1 MRRVTTVDIGLCGTE
16 MIYFAAGQE
25 GMGGGIMVTASH
37 NPADYNG
44 LKMVK
49 EGSRPISSDTGLGA
63 IEQQTIALMQVAP
76 PQLYPLIA
84 ELTYKNKVF

>member
-1 MRRVTTVDIGLCGTE
+1 

-63 IEQQTIALMQVAP
+63 IEQQTIALMQSVSEPSSYNFNP
-76 PQLYPLIA
+76 PYIQ
-84 ELTYKNKVF
+84 NKAYYRLMWLSYWH